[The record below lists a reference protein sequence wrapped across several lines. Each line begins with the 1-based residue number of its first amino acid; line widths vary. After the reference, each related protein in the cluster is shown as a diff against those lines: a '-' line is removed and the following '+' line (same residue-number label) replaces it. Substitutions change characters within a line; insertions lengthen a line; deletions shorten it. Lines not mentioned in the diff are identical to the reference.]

1 MKKFSL
7 LTTCA
12 VAAFVLLYAPA
23 FAGPSDP
30 GVHLNWGSQI
40 NQSTCP
46 SGKLVINVNQKV
58 VNDCDSGTTRPCWAL
73 DGFVRHIQVVQV
85 TGGFCATVSYQ
96 GNFTT
101 IAGDSPQAVTD
112 IGGTVGDD
120 VVGTFEGGY
129 RSTTFTGTLLGTPT
143 QSTRGSIGTF
153 DYACDGTTG
162 VCPGFVDWTT
172 FYFSSTTGFDL
183 AWWGWIYHG
192 GLNGTWVNASTGNSG
207 DITGD

>member
-7 LTTCA
+7 VTTCA

-73 DGFVRHIQVVQV
+73 DDFVRHIQVVQV

-129 RSTTFTGTLLGTPT
+129 RSTIFTGTLLGTPT

-153 DYACDGTTG
+153 DYACVTARPASVQGLWIGRPSISVRPPALTLIGGAGPTTG
-162 VCPGFVDWTT
+162 DSTEPGSMQSREIAVT
-172 FYFSSTTGFDL
+172 
-183 AWWGWIYHG
+183 
-192 GLNGTWVNASTGNSG
+192 
-207 DITGD
+207 